1 MEELSTMTYDYETRA
16 SGYTHRDGTTPLSD
30 KDKLSIIRLYAKAVW
45 MDVYY
50 FTEGDNIN
58 EALIIERFCSK
69 LREIWDLFF
78 PGSNKLKIIVVGHED
93 THLKFIFQTDK
104 YDDVLYRGFVER
116 YPLSPTMTAIKRKW
130 NGFSSTTSLNRRG
143 LLLRRNTDGLVL
155 PLSGWR
161 KLDER
166 NERAYEKLVELYCLY
181 DAGYTGPCGK
191 YFKLPIIDLPINAP
205 TSAIVKKA
213 TEQLEN
219 VLSGCHVYRMKY
231 ITENKASVSI
241 TLKNENN
248 FTSMVKYLKDDFIRI
263 KSILDEFDKEVILEM
278 VLVVP
283 KEVKGVDIKR
293 YLLEMLERRA
303 RYGYDADLI
312 KQISY

>member
-1 MEELSTMTYDYETRA
+1 MEEFSLMTYDPETRTGGK
-16 SGYTHRDGTTPLSD
+16 SGRSWTNELSD
-30 KDKLSIIRLYAKAVW
+30 KERLMIIRLYAKAVW
-45 MDVYY
+45 SDVYY
-50 FTEGDNIN
+50 FNRVEDIDNETVVELFTE
-58 EALIIERFCSK
+58 K
-69 LREIWDLFF
+69 LKSLWKQFF
-78 PGSNKLKIIVVGHED
+78 PDEGELHILVTGLED
-93 THLKFIFQTDK
+93 THLKFIFQSDK
-104 YDDVLYRGFVER
+104 VKDSLYRGYVER

-130 NGFSSTTSLNRRG
+130 NGFSCTTSLNNRN

-161 KLDER
+161 KLDGR
-166 NERAYEKLVELYCLY
+166 NNQAYEKLVELYRLY

-219 VLSGCHVYRMKY
+219 ILSGCHIYRMKH

-248 FTSMVKYLKDDFIRI
+248 FTSVVKYLKDDFIRI
-263 KSILDEFDKEVILEM
+263 KSILDEFDKEIILDM

-283 KEVKGVDIKR
+283 KEVTGLDVKR
-293 YLLEMLERRA
+293 YLLDMLERRV
-303 RYGYDADLI
+303 RYGYDIDLLA
-312 KQISY
+312 QAPF